1 MSTAMQRVSHDKVE
15 WDPEVCRTN
24 EMVSVGD
31 TEISLH
37 IRPGQGG
44 ILLKSKSSKC
54 QDMPKFE
61 FSGGGDILVKSKSS
75 KCQDLSELELGR
87 GVFF

>member
-1 MSTAMQRVSHDKVE
+1 MQRVSHDKVE

-61 FSGGGDILVKSKSS
+61 FSGGGGIFS
-75 KCQDLSELELGR
+75 
-87 GVFF
+87 